1 MVLVGKNPYNDEHPE
16 HFWLGCLYAAG
27 QREIP
32 GVKSQPYVLGD
43 ATQLPKT
50 EVMDNGQPLPDDPTV
65 SYGVP
70 NEEDIY
76 ADNDLPDSFV
86 FKHPAGHSISLSDK
100 NTSERKVNEIKLKS
114 SGNKRLILSDSPA
127 AAGGECITLI
137 DENENQVKITSV
149 GDEAADNNSIKTRA
163 TGNLETYTIEGHSE
177 HQVGPESE
185 SDYSIT
191 NAGKGDIKIKCN
203 NGEIVLQAQVSLTLQ
218 CGGSTITLT
227 PEGVDIEAKAVNIK
241 GGTGDVNVAGVGLVT
256 HRHIGNLGAPTSPG
270 RG

>member
-1 MVLVGKNPYNDEHPE
+1 METPHN
-16 HFWLGCLYAAG
+16 
-27 QREIP
+27 
-32 GVKSQPYVLGD
+32 SQKQKLWITD
-43 ATQLPKT
+43 H
-50 EVMDNGQPLPDDPTV
+50 TV